1 MPNLR
6 PTELIIILLII
17 VLLFGAKKLPE
28 LAKSIGQSM
37 KIFRAETK
45 TDDPATQQT
54 VNTVSD
60 APAPAPA
67 AAPAPAPAVPQAV
80 TMNATAAP
88 TTATGAEQ
96 RRARVPETPRFR
108 HPLHRRCIPAIGIHI
123 LTSTIS
129 SITHTRPRSRPAR
142 VRNTLHAGGSGV

>member
-67 AAPAPAPAVPQAV
+67 AAPAVPQAV

-96 RRARVPETPRFR
+96 R
-108 HPLHRRCIPAIGIHI
+108 
-123 LTSTIS
+123 
-129 SITHTRPRSRPAR
+129 
-142 VRNTLHAGGSGV
+142 

>member
-37 KIFRAETK
+37 KIFRETK

-67 AAPAPAPAVPQAV
+67 AAPAPAPAVPQAA
-80 TMNATAAP
+80 TLNATAAP

-96 RRARVPETPRFR
+96 R
-108 HPLHRRCIPAIGIHI
+108 
-123 LTSTIS
+123 
-129 SITHTRPRSRPAR
+129 
-142 VRNTLHAGGSGV
+142 

>member
-54 VNTVSD
+54 VNTASD

-67 AAPAPAPAVPQAV
+67 AAPA
-80 TMNATAAP
+80 AALFVKLLISINSS
-88 TTATGAEQ
+88 GESD
-96 RRARVPETPRFR
+96 FR
-108 HPLHRRCIPAIGIHI
+108 LFHKP
-123 LTSTIS
+123 
-129 SITHTRPRSRPAR
+129 
-142 VRNTLHAGGSGV
+142 

>member
-88 TTATGAEQ
+88 ITATGAEQ
-96 RRARVPETPRFR
+96 R
-108 HPLHRRCIPAIGIHI
+108 
-123 LTSTIS
+123 
-129 SITHTRPRSRPAR
+129 
-142 VRNTLHAGGSGV
+142 

>member
-67 AAPAPAPAVPQAV
+67 AAPAPAPAVPQAA
-80 TMNATAAP
+80 TLNATAATLNATAAP

-96 RRARVPETPRFR
+96 R
-108 HPLHRRCIPAIGIHI
+108 
-123 LTSTIS
+123 
-129 SITHTRPRSRPAR
+129 
-142 VRNTLHAGGSGV
+142 

>member
-67 AAPAPAPAVPQAV
+67 PAVPQAV

-96 RRARVPETPRFR
+96 R
-108 HPLHRRCIPAIGIHI
+108 
-123 LTSTIS
+123 
-129 SITHTRPRSRPAR
+129 
-142 VRNTLHAGGSGV
+142 

>member
-45 TDDPATQQT
+45 TD
-54 VNTVSD
+54 

-96 RRARVPETPRFR
+96 R
-108 HPLHRRCIPAIGIHI
+108 
-123 LTSTIS
+123 
-129 SITHTRPRSRPAR
+129 
-142 VRNTLHAGGSGV
+142 

>member
-67 AAPAPAPAVPQAV
+67 AAPAPAVPQAV

-96 RRARVPETPRFR
+96 R
-108 HPLHRRCIPAIGIHI
+108 
-123 LTSTIS
+123 
-129 SITHTRPRSRPAR
+129 
-142 VRNTLHAGGSGV
+142 

>member
-45 TDDPATQQT
+45 TDAPATQQT

-60 APAPAPA
+60 AL
-67 AAPAPAPAVPQAV
+67 PQL
-80 TMNATAAP
+80 
-88 TTATGAEQ
+88 
-96 RRARVPETPRFR
+96 RRQHRL
-108 HPLHRRCIPAIGIHI
+108 PLP
-123 LTSTIS
+123 
-129 SITHTRPRSRPAR
+129 PYPKPSR
-142 VRNTLHAGGSGV
+142 

>member
-1 MPNLR
+1 MLTNNTVNAFKLTCSRATLTSSSNATPHFNLNNTPFLAILINWCVNEVYPSPVTTQKLEGHTIMPNLR

-67 AAPAPAPAVPQAV
+67 ASAH
-80 TMNATAAP
+80 
-88 TTATGAEQ
+88 G
-96 RRARVPETPRFR
+96 R
-108 HPLHRRCIPAIGIHI
+108 
-123 LTSTIS
+123 
-129 SITHTRPRSRPAR
+129 
-142 VRNTLHAGGSGV
+142 

>member
-6 PTELIIILLII
+6 PSELIIILLII

-37 KIFRAETK
+37 KIFRAETR

-60 APAPAPA
+60 APAP
-67 AAPAPAPAVPQAV
+67 APAPAPAVPQAV

-96 RRARVPETPRFR
+96 R
-108 HPLHRRCIPAIGIHI
+108 
-123 LTSTIS
+123 
-129 SITHTRPRSRPAR
+129 
-142 VRNTLHAGGSGV
+142 

>member
-60 APAPAPA
+60 APAL
-67 AAPAPAPAVPQAV
+67 PQAV

-96 RRARVPETPRFR
+96 R
-108 HPLHRRCIPAIGIHI
+108 
-123 LTSTIS
+123 
-129 SITHTRPRSRPAR
+129 
-142 VRNTLHAGGSGV
+142 